1 MEYHETTMRTDPM
14 ALLDPGKTKT
24 KIPPNLLPEPIAPR
38 DLVSI
43 HDLSPAE
50 ILSLFNLTSMLKQR
64 PADFRGILAG
74 KQMVMFF
81 EKPSLRTRLTFEAGM
96 DSLGG
101 STFFFDQTASRLNAR
116 ESLYDIAHN
125 LERWIDLIVLRTFSH
140 AVVEEMA
147 TYAGVPVVNA
157 LSELEHPCQA
167 LADFFTLQ
175 EHFGDLKKIHFAYVG
190 DGNNMAH
197 SLLLAGASVGA
208 KVSIATPESYPLN
221 PVIVTMAKAIAEETK
236 ATLRILTDARKAVA
250 GADAVYTDAWASM
263 GHEQESEERA
273 AIFAPF
279 QVNAALMQ
287 LAKPH
292 ARFMH
297 CLPAHRGR
305 EVTDQVIDSVNSVV
319 FDQAENRL
327 HIQKA
332 ILVWLLG
339 SGVGRYPAGVQG
351 RSAHA

>member
-1 MEYHETTMRTDPM
+1 MRTEPVSL
-14 ALLDPGKTKT
+14 AAAHSPH
-24 KIPPNLLPEPIAPR
+24 PVPEPLAPR
-38 DLVSI
+38 DLVSV

-50 ILSLFNLTSMLKQR
+50 IHSLFNLTAMLKRR
-64 PADFRGILAG
+64 PADFRGVLAG

-101 STFFFDQTASRLNAR
+101 SAFFVDQTRGRIDAR
-116 ESLYDIAHN
+116 ETLYDIAHN
-125 LERWIDLIVLRTFSH
+125 LERWIDIIVLRTFSH
-140 AVVEEMA
+140 STVEDMA
-147 TYAGVPVVNA
+147 TYADVPVINA

-175 EHFGDLKKIHFAYVG
+175 EHFGDLSKTHLSYVG

-197 SLLLAGASVGA
+197 SLLLAGASMGS
-208 KVSIATPESYPLN
+208 KVSIATPEQYGLN
-221 PVIVTMAKAIAEETK
+221 PVIVTVARGIAEETG
-236 ATLRILTDARKAVA
+236 ATLRLLNDPQEAVA

-263 GHEQESEERA
+263 GHESEAEERA
-273 AIFAPF
+273 KVFGPF
-279 QVNAALMQ
+279 QVNAALFG
-287 LAKPH
+287 LAAPH
-292 ARFMH
+292 ALFMH
-297 CLPAHRGR
+297 CLPAHRNS
-305 EVTDQVIDSVNSVV
+305 EVTDQIIDSPNSVV

-339 SGVGRYPAGVQG
+339 GGVGRFHHPIEPKAGSLG
-351 RSAHA
+351 TPNFAARSANA

>member
-1 MEYHETTMRTDPM
+1 M
-14 ALLDPGKTKT
+14 ATINLPKINPPSLLA
-24 KIPPNLLPEPIAPR
+24 EPVAPR

-43 HDLSPAE
+43 HDLAPAE
-50 ILSLFNLTSMLKQR
+50 ILSLFDLTSMLKQR
-64 PADFRGILAG
+64 PADFRGALAG

-101 STFFFDQTASRLNAR
+101 STFFVDQTSSRLNAR

-125 LERWIDLIVLRTFSH
+125 LERWIDIIVLRTFSH

-147 TYAGVPVVNA
+147 TYAGVPVINA

-167 LADFFTLQ
+167 LADFFTLY
-175 EHFGDLKKIHFAYVG
+175 EHFGDLSKLHFAYVG

-208 KVSIATPESYPLN
+208 RVSIATPAAYALN
-221 PVIVTMAKAIAEETK
+221 PVIVTMANAIADQTK
-236 ATLRILTDARKAVA
+236 ASLRIMTDPRKAVA
-250 GADAVYTDAWASM
+250 GADAVYTDAWTSM
-263 GHEQESEERA
+263 GDEQEAQERA
-273 AIFAPF
+273 AIFAPY
-279 QVNAALMQ
+279 QVNAALLQ
-287 LAKPH
+287 LAKPN
-292 ARFMH
+292 ALFMH
-297 CLPAHRGR
+297 CLPAHRGS

-332 ILVWLLG
+332 ILIWLLG
-339 SGVGRYPAGVQG
+339 GGVGRFPA

>member
-1 MEYHETTMRTDPM
+1 MKTDHM
-14 ALLDPGKTKT
+14 ALLELMQMTPSAKTKS
-24 KIPPNLLPEPIAPR
+24 PLPDLVPRHLAPR
-38 DLVSI
+38 DLVSV

-50 ILSLFNLTSMLKQR
+50 LLSLFDLTSMLKQR
-64 PADFRGILAG
+64 PAAFRGLLAG

-101 STFFFDQTASRLNAR
+101 STFFVDQTASRLDAR

-125 LERWIDLIVLRTFSH
+125 LERWVDLIVLRTYSH

-147 TYAGVPVVNA
+147 TYAAVPVINA

-175 EHFGDLKKIHFAYVG
+175 EHFGDLKKLHFAYVG

-208 KVSIATPESYPLN
+208 KVSIATPEAYALN

-236 ATLRILTDARKAVA
+236 ATLRIMTDPRKAVA

-263 GHEQESEERA
+263 GEEDEAEERA
-273 AIFAPF
+273 AIFAPY

-297 CLPAHRGR
+297 CLPAHRGQ
-305 EVTDQVIDSVNSVV
+305 EVTDQVMDSVNSVV

-327 HIQKA
+327 HVQKA

-339 SGVGRYPAGVQG
+339 GTTGRFSARSGH
-351 RSAHA
+351 AHA

>member
-1 MEYHETTMRTDPM
+1 MEPM
-14 ALLDPGKTKT
+14 ALIDEATMTTTKART
-24 KIPPNLLPEPIAPR
+24 PPPNLLPEALAPR
-38 DLVSI
+38 DLVSV
-43 HDLSPAE
+43 HDLAPAE
-50 ILSLFNLTSMLKQR
+50 VLQLFNLTTMLKQR
-64 PADFRGILAG
+64 PADFHGVLAG

-101 STFFFDQTASRLNAR
+101 STFFVDQTASRLNAR

-140 AVVEEMA
+140 SVVEEMA
-147 TYAGVPVVNA
+147 TYAGVPVINA

-175 EHFGDLKKIHFAYVG
+175 EHFGDLKKLHFAYVG

-197 SLLLAGASVGA
+197 SLLLTGASVGA
-208 KVSIATPESYPLN
+208 KVSIATPERYALN
-221 PVIVTMAKAIAEETK
+221 PVIVTMAKAIAEQTK
-236 ATLRILTDARKAVA
+236 ATLRIGTDPRKAVA

-263 GHEQESEERA
+263 GEESEAEERA
-273 AIFAPF
+273 AIFAPY
-279 QVNAALMQ
+279 QVNATLMH

-297 CLPAHRGR
+297 CLPAHRGQ

-339 SGVGRYPAGVQG
+339 GAAGRFSA
-351 RSAHA
+351 RSAHAHA

>member
-1 MEYHETTMRTDPM
+1 MQTRTDPVPLLNPSSKTNPSP
-14 ALLDPGKTKT
+14 ALR
-24 KIPPNLLPEPIAPR
+24 EPSAPR

-43 HDLSPAE
+43 HDLKPSEVA
-50 ILSLFNLTSMLKQR
+50 SLFSLTAMLKQR
-64 PADFRGILAG
+64 PADFRGVLAG

-101 STFFFDQTASRLNAR
+101 STFFVDQTASRLNAR

-147 TYAGVPVVNA
+147 TYAGVPVINA

-167 LADFFTLQ
+167 LADFFTLH
-175 EHFGDLKKIHFAYVG
+175 EHFGDLSKIHFAYVG

-208 KVSIATPESYPLN
+208 RVSIATPERYALN
-221 PVIVTMAKAIAEETK
+221 PVIVTMAKSIAEQTK
-236 ATLRILTDARKAVA
+236 ATLRILTDPRKAVA

-263 GHEQESEERA
+263 GDEHEAAERA
-273 AIFAPF
+273 AIFAPY
-279 QVNAALMQ
+279 QVNAGLMQ

-297 CLPAHRGR
+297 CLPAHRGQ
-305 EVTDQVIDSVNSVV
+305 EVTDQVIDSLNSVV

-339 SGVGRYPAGVQG
+339 GGVGRFPA